1 MEFSRPEVAQIL
13 IDAMAE
19 QHREDVDPRALAS
32 PGNGE
37 K

>member
-19 QHREDVDPRALAS
+19 GQDGVDPRALAA
-32 PGNGE
+32 PANGPQ
-37 K
+37 